1 MARFYDPDE
10 FTKSFFPA
18 CGSSDPPRNRVGAG
32 QKYRKPVLLGEQGKG
47 HGFYGFGADLL
58 CPFCGGRFDFILI
71 EFENSPDDTPLS
83 WGEID
88 LEEFN
93 VDLLRCPQCGHRDLE
108 PL

>member
-10 FTKSFFPA
+10 LIQPIFPP
-18 CGSSDPPRNRVGAG
+18 CGSSAPARNRVAAG
-32 QKYRKPVLLGEQGKG
+32 QKYGKPVLLGEKGKER
-47 HGFYGFGADLL
+47 GFYGFGADLL

-71 EFENSPDDTPLS
+71 EFENGPDDTPLS

-93 VDLLRCPQCGHRDLE
+93 VDLLRCPECGHRDLQ